1 MPWNAVRPVELDPAV
16 VQSFLPNNLACDG
29 DGRFAFVHG
38 TRVQCTRRIHA
49 SAGRTDFT
57 LAYSEDIE
65 VTGVYWW
72 RGVSKYGRPLLVLT
86 TNASEKSPATV
97 QIWNAWRGTGSRIFR
112 SNFQYLDNGDGKQ
125 EKDGSTSKEGSSH
138 EGESSNEGEDF
149 QRMDSLQFVRGL
161 SQASSSPTGQLLF
174 CGASTGAVF
183 GIMQRE
189 GRAGGFEHVCTLK
202 DLSGPVSALGGDKE
216 ATDLLAGADE
226 TGNLI
231 VWRIEEDLE
240 EYGPGENSEGSESTG
255 GYSVD
260 IEYEHSIEGDFVT
273 CVGIRDSIV
282 IAGHL
287 SGVVTFH
294 DIDNGTVVARAVTN
308 VSAITCLDICQS
320 RNLVLVCGE
329 DCRASVLGFPSER
342 HRKPVVHLSLCLETA
357 ITGCA
362 MTTTKDGFPGVAV
375 LVWDRSKVVRYEYQ
389 RGSRDGERRRGTR
402 GTTDEG
408 PTIGRFF
415 RASSR
420 ESVATLA
427 SGFTARRRSFA
438 YSHSSGSRGSVGSVR
453 SSPPRE

>member
-1 MPWNAVRPVELDPAV
+1 MPWNAVKPVELDPAV

-49 SAGRTDFT
+49 SAGREDFT

-72 RGVSKYGRPLLVLT
+72 RGVSKYSRPLLVLT
-86 TNASEKSPATV
+86 TNATEKTPATV

-112 SNFQYLDNGDGKQ
+112 SNFQCLDS
-125 EKDGSTSKEGSSH
+125 EDGSPGKV
-138 EGESSNEGEDF
+138 ESVSGEDESREG
-149 QRMDSLQFVRGL
+149 QLIERTDGLQFVRGL
-161 SQASSSPTGQLLF
+161 SQASSSSTGQLLF

-183 GIMQRE
+183 GIRQRE
-189 GRAGGFEHVCTLK
+189 GRAGGFEHVCTLS

-226 TGNLI
+226 SGNLL

-240 EYGPGENSEGSESTG
+240 SYEPGGSSL
-255 GYSVD
+255 YSVD
-260 IEYEHSIEGDFVT
+260 VVYEHSIEGDFVT
-273 CVGIRDSIV
+273 CLGIRDGMV

-294 DIDNGTVVARAVTN
+294 DVDNGAVVARAVTN
-308 VSAITCLDICQS
+308 VSAVTCLDICYS

-329 DCRASVLGFPSER
+329 DCRASVIGFPSER
-342 HRKPVVHLSLCLETA
+342 QKKPVVHLSLCLETA

-362 MTTTKDGFPGVAV
+362 MTTTKDGFPGLAV
-375 LVWDRSKVVRYEYQ
+375 LVWDRSKVIRYEYQ
-389 RGSRDGERRRGTR
+389 RGTRSERRQSAVS
-402 GTTDEG
+402 DDG
-408 PTIGRFF
+408 PMIGRFF

-427 SGFTARRRSFA
+427 SGFTARRPSFA
-438 YSHSSGSRGSVGSVR
+438 YSNSSGSRGSAESQRLASV
-453 SSPPRE
+453 PRE

>member
-1 MPWNAVRPVELDPAV
+1 MPWNAVKPVELDPAA

-38 TRVQCTRRIHA
+38 TRVQCTRRVHA
-49 SAGRTDFT
+49 STGRTDFT

-72 RGVSKYGRPLLVLT
+72 RGVSKYCRPLLVLT
-86 TNASEKSPATV
+86 TNASEKAPATV

-112 SNFQYLDNGDGKQ
+112 SNFQCLDADDGRR
-125 EKDGSTSKEGSSH
+125 GKEGSATDEDRSR
-138 EGESSNEGEDF
+138 EGQFVDRTDG
-149 QRMDSLQFVRGL
+149 LQFVRGL

-174 CGASTGAVF
+174 CGSSTGSVF

-189 GRAGGFEHVCTLK
+189 GRAGGFEHVCTLN

-226 TGNLI
+226 SGNLL

-240 EYGPGENSEGSESTG
+240 SYEPGGNNESSENSGL
-255 GYSVD
+255 YSVD
-260 IEYEHSIEGDFVT
+260 IVYEHSIEGDFVT
-273 CVGIRDSIV
+273 CLGIRDGVV

-294 DIDNGTVVARAVTN
+294 DVDNGTVVARAVTN
-308 VSAITCLDICQS
+308 VSAVTCLDICHS

-329 DCRASVLGFPSER
+329 DCRASVIGFPSER
-342 HRKPVVHLSLCLETA
+342 QRKPVVHLSLCLETA

-362 MTTTKDGFPGVAV
+362 MTTTKDGFPGLAI
-375 LVWDRSKVVRYEYQ
+375 LVWDRSKVIRYEYQ
-389 RGSRDGERRRGTR
+389 RGTR
-402 GTTDEG
+402 GGGRQRAVSDEG
-408 PTIGRFF
+408 PMIGRFF

-438 YSHSSGSRGSVGSVR
+438 YSNSSGSRGSEESQR
-453 SSPPRE
+453 LASIPKE